1 MALSQIAQTSQ
12 GPMVGDYISTSF
24 SGGRAVTVFPV
35 GLAQPTSTSFDEA
48 MYAPTTPLAV
58 ASLAQ
63 SPNVAS
69 SQGAGPITGNGI
81 GVAIQTLRQD

>member
-1 MALSQIAQTSQ
+1 
-12 GPMVGDYISTSF
+12 MVGDYISTSF
-24 SGGRAVTVFPV
+24 SGGRRRRCSRWACAAAPS
-35 GLAQPTSTSFDEA
+35 AFDEA
-48 MYAPTTPLAV
+48 MYAPATPLAV

-81 GVAIQTLRQD
+81 GTAIQALKQD